1 MTKKQV
7 HGFMKYFSFSFLW
20 AFFQWLY
27 RWRSVKTDGVVA
39 GLVGCGLIK
48 LIVSISSDL
57 MHNFKT
63 GHLTFTSSRSM
74 LLSQAIATGI
84 GCVVAPLTFFLFY
97 EAFEVG
103 NPNGNYKAPYALIY
117 RNMAI
122 LSKPLHKYSLRTI
135 VTNHLPHRSTQYC
148 TTTHATPPY
157 YNKETFHST
166 QHIHNMDHDM
176 GMAAPPP
183 STMVMMKR
191 RHFMHM
197 TFFWGTKSEVL
208 FDQWP
213 GDSRG
218 MYALALLFVF
228 VMSFL
233 VEWLSHTRFMKP
245 GSNKLSAGLCQTVL
259 HLLRVGL
266 AYLVMLALMS
276 FNAGVFLMA
285 VLGHALGFFF
295 FGSRAFAKP
304 HNG

>member
-1 MTKKQV
+1 M
-7 HGFMKYFSFSFLW
+7 
-20 AFFQWLY
+20 
-27 RWRSVKTDGVVA
+27 D
-39 GLVGCGLIK
+39 
-48 LIVSISSDL
+48 
-57 MHNFKT
+57 
-63 GHLTFTSSRSM
+63 
-74 LLSQAIATGI
+74 
-84 GCVVAPLTFFLFY
+84 
-97 EAFEVG
+97 
-103 NPNGNYKAPYALIY
+103 
-117 RNMAI
+117 
-122 LSKPLHKYSLRTI
+122 
-135 VTNHLPHRSTQYC
+135 
-148 TTTHATPPY
+148 
-157 YNKETFHST
+157 
-166 QHIHNMDHDM
+166 MDHDM

-304 HNG
+304 HSDKRYDDLPPMSC